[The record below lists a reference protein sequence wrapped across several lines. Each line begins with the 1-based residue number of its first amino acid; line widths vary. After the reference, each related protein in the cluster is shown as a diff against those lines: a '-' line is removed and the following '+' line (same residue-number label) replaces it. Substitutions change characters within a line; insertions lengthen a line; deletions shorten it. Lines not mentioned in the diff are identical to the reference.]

1 LKETENPG
9 PYSEQM
15 RGKGN
20 PGHACE
26 EGEMGATYIMYLF
39 GNKKEKDPGLA
50 CETNIDPGPT
60 G

>member
-1 LKETENPG
+1 
-9 PYSEQM
+9 M